1 VTLPPSDALHKKHRG
16 FILLGGTERSKNVT
30 LSDIRWSCLLP
41 VRSSS
46 LSSIKQRRE
55 EFDLHVWNHSED
67 VFQQGF
73 DFKDNLSPIEL
84 TLLEKLIVS
93 LGDSH
98 KRFKETLTSEIVREP
113 YLILPILQVVGLT
126 RSKILTDLKAMGIG
140 VPQKP
145 EGLIAKPEAWN
156 ASVSYLETRLSKV
169 LKPLIE
175 MNKESRQIALQSL
188 NQATWPGWIRQE
200 RAKRQ
205 GHEAE
210 GRIAQLLFNLGL
222 SFEPKE
228 KMTNPMCK
236 DIQIDSVS
244 FDLVSP
250 DVQKV
255 GLCIKSTVQ
264 TSNIGQF
271 GESKG
276 ALEIIEARKMLVDKF
291 GVDNKVILMAMV
303 DGIGFQTNT
312 AGLHGILENA
322 TEFCQFKTL
331 WKVAVVSAHT
341 QGKKVSLNLPD
352 ISTHSEFLDTYSNSI
367 VFTNETRVDRMVPA
381 GEALISQVE

>member
-1 VTLPPSDALHKKHRG
+1 M
-16 FILLGGTERSKNVT
+16 
-30 LSDIRWSCLLP
+30 
-41 VRSSS
+41 
-46 LSSIKQRRE
+46 SSIKQRRE

-84 TLLEKLIVS
+84 ALLEKLIVS

-98 KRFKETLTSEIVREP
+98 NRFRETLTSEIASEP

-126 RSKILTDLKAMGIG
+126 RSKILTDLKAMGIA

-145 EGLIAKPEAWN
+145 EGLIAKPDAWD

-175 MNKESRQIALQSL
+175 MDKESRQIALQSL

-236 DIQIDSVS
+236 DVQIDSVS

-276 ALEIIEARKMLVDKF
+276 ALEIIEARKMLADKF
-291 GVDNKVILMAMV
+291 GTDNKVILMAMV

-331 WKVAVVSAHT
+331 WKVAVVAAHT
-341 QGKKVSLNLPD
+341 QGKTLNLNLPD
-352 ISTHSEFLDTYSNSI
+352 VSTHSEFLDTYSNSI
-367 VFTNETRVDRMVPA
+367 VFTNETRADLMVQA
-381 GEALISQVE
+381 GEALISQGG